1 MAHIDLDL
9 DIFVYSEFDILLL
22 SDVELA
28 RIAQA
33 NRFNSFRFSTPAI
46 TAHRQVL
53 NRRRL
58 VEDNRRRV
66 RDCIQTREDWLTSKN
81 FPKDMKMRTD
91 ERAAFVKHCKDKFHA
106 EPDQLRQQ
114 QRDFA
119 EGGAH
124 KQKQKKKLAV
134 GAPHANRNGL
144 QTVVGSCVLHRHT
157 SFSTPPSRRVDD
169 GQRLAMEL
177 RSAMDYGRHSLLL
190 GRHG

>member
-58 VEDNRRRV
+58 VQSNRRRV
-66 RDCIQTREDWLTSKN
+66 R
-81 FPKDMKMRTD
+81 
-91 ERAAFVKHCKDKFHA
+91 
-106 EPDQLRQQ
+106 
-114 QRDFA
+114 
-119 EGGAH
+119 
-124 KQKQKKKLAV
+124 
-134 GAPHANRNGL
+134 
-144 QTVVGSCVLHRHT
+144 
-157 SFSTPPSRRVDD
+157 
-169 GQRLAMEL
+169 EL
-177 RSAMDYGRHSLLL
+177 RSELIRVMVLFPELRDEIVVELPAHLLH
-190 GRHG
+190 RSS

>member
-119 EGGAH
+119 EGGANLRKNKKNSRWARH
-124 KQKQKKKLAV
+124 MQIEMGSKQLWE
-134 GAPHANRNGL
+134 
-144 QTVVGSCVLHRHT
+144 VVSFTGNSDSTLHPQWFLVPSGPTLYSHT
-157 SFSTPPSRRVDD
+157 QV
-169 GQRLAMEL
+169 
-177 RSAMDYGRHSLLL
+177 YI
-190 GRHG
+190 